1 MKLRIHNHLLFFYH
15 KHIRKTYGI
24 CSRVK
29 YSCNLHYLLFDI
41 DMIAKL
47 HNTNEDIPMQDV
59 ISYFRAQYPY
69 SKKLWYST
77 PHGIHVIIFEK
88 HSFKNAIRELVECPW
103 VDLKWVAIGIKR
115 GYWFLESHSKI
126 VDDDLTY
133 MMVER

>member
-15 KHIRKTYGI
+15 KHLRKTYGI

-29 YSCNLHYLLFDI
+29 HSCNLHYLLFDI
-41 DMIAKL
+41 D
-47 HNTNEDIPMQDV
+47 IPKKYLYDAL
-59 ISYFRAQYPY
+59 SYFRAQYPN
-69 SKKLWYST
+69 SKKSWYST
-77 PHGIHVIIFEK
+77 PHGIHVIVFEK

-103 VDLKWVAIGIKR
+103 VDPKWVAIGIKR

-133 MMVER
+133 MMVERVD